1 MIDRDPTAPHPDPK
15 IEDARLQPDPE
26 LQMSG
31 GTRASTAQIVLT
43 AIGAIA
49 VITLV
54 LFGLNNQR
62 DEAAQNPTA
71 SAPSTQ
77 TTGAAPSA
85 SPPDAKQQDAQK
97 QQGGQKAGQ
106 ANNQDAKPG
115 QQDGQANQPSGQAQ
129 NEKGSGGA
137 SSRNTTGAA
146 PSPPTGTPE
155 SSQSSTGGAR
165 SGQ

>member
-1 MIDRDPTAPHPDPK
+1 MIDPDPKAPHPDPK

-43 AIGAIA
+43 AVGAIA
-49 VITLV
+49 VIVLV

-77 TTGAAPSA
+77 TTGA

-97 QQGGQKAGQ
+97 QQDGQSAGP
-106 ANNQDAKPG
+106 ANNQETKPA
-115 QQDGQANQPSGQAQ
+115 QQGGNQGNQENRPSGQAQ
-129 NEKGSGGA
+129 SDKGS
-137 SSRNTTGAA
+137 
-146 PSPPTGTPE
+146 
-155 SSQSSTGGAR
+155 
-165 SGQ
+165 